1 MWCTQSQDILGDAS
15 RAALV
20 CAASNDT
27 SPCAAICPNADLS
40 GVGVRTAF
48 YLQSV
53 MNTLLVIL
61 SRRDSV
67 PTAWA
72 STLLTASLVI
82 AAMVQKG
89 NQSITL
95 HHATLTM
102 NFATLSCISSL
113 AVAPTLSIWRL
124 SPEKYYTRQ
133 IARYVLDST
142 AQEDRSPTRISS
154 KDRTRIQRAQSK
166 QRLFLA
172 VALLTQVVLQ
182 WAWGVVLFVSPSYSQ
197 TNCSGDTILL
207 FFLVRFT
214 ALDINNKYM
223 VVWVFWLLFS
233 LGITLGMTIVLAVTS
248 PARARVASTSSS
260 SRGSSLATRS
270 SSIAARPQN
279 KFVGDVAQLSRS
291 MWRAIPAW
299 KDRDRQLIF
308 WYNILAA
315 VLWLVYIISAELQ
328 IRVNCI
334 FDGENTIN
342 SFGQITA
349 LLLAMQP
356 LWSVTIAIYRWPSK
370 QRRIERRNRREQ
382 KNPQQASIAPKAP
395 PSPSS
400 SLPHLLSESPTQARA
415 LSPVR
420 GRSRSALVAPD
431 RGAPANVMV
440 AAPRCDRGVPA
451 TAASST
457 LASESA
463 HPRRPV
469 AYTLNDVYIP
479 RTATEE
485 WTDLVS
491 LTHLPRAQAF
501 S

>member
-1 MWCTQSQDILGDAS
+1 MAGMC
-15 RAALV
+15 V
-20 CAASNDT
+20 
-27 SPCAAICPNADLS
+27 AICPNADLS

-53 MNTLLVIL
+53 MNTLLVIF

-67 PTAWA
+67 PSAWA

-95 HHATLTM
+95 HHAILTM

-133 IARYVLDST
+133 LARYVLDST
-142 AQEDRSPTRISS
+142 TQEDRSPTRISS

-172 VALLTQVVLQ
+172 IALLTQVVLQ

-197 TNCSGDTILL
+197 TNCSGDTILM
-207 FFLVRFT
+207 FFLVQFT
-214 ALDINNKYM
+214 AREINDKYM

-233 LGITLGMTIVLAVTS
+233 LGITLAMTIVLAVTS
-248 PARARVASTSSS
+248 PARARVASTSNS

-270 SSIAARPQN
+270 SSMVAGAQSRL
-279 KFVGDVAQLSRS
+279 GDHVAQLSRS
-291 MWRAIPAW
+291 MWTAIPAW
-299 KDRDRQLIF
+299 KDKDRQMIF
-308 WYNILAA
+308 WYNILAV

-328 IRVNCI
+328 IRANCI
-334 FDGENTIN
+334 FDGENTIT

-356 LWSVTIAIYRWPSK
+356 LWSVTIAIYQWPSK
-370 QRRIERRNRREQ
+370 QRRLERRSRREQ
-382 KNPQQASIAPKAP
+382 KNQQQAGKAPKPP
-395 PSPSS
+395 PSPLA
-400 SLPHLLSESPTQARA
+400 SLSHLLSESPTQARA

-420 GRSRSALVAPD
+420 GRSRAALINPD
-431 RGAPANVMV
+431 RSSPSSAV
-440 AAPRCDRGVPA
+440 AAPHCDRGVPA
-451 TAASST
+451 TAAWVR
-457 LASESA
+457 
-463 HPRRPV
+463 PRGPV
-469 AYTLNDVYIP
+469 AHTLNDVYIP
-479 RTATEE
+479 RTTTDE
-485 WTDLVS
+485 WTELVS
-491 LTHLPRAQAF
+491 FTHLPRAPSF